1 MAFWFLLTSWYQ
13 MLCWNAINILIQRD
27 RTYLLAISWVSL
39 FLKIRNQEKN
49 IWEMTK
55 SCSVLRK
62 IYVHCFLW
70 YLVFLLRRLL
80 SVIFLLCIIV
90 VFECFLWNVGIL
102 LRKTM
107 DYHFRTCLC
116 KWLILHIFLF
126 WQKGYLKI
134 NRFLGSII
142 TNSAFHL

>member
-27 RTYLLAISWVSL
+27 RTYLLAISWDFL
-39 FLKIRNQEKN
+39 LLKIRNQEKN

-70 YLVFLLRRLL
+70 YLVFCYGGCCRWFFCFVLLLLLNASCETRGYTVEKNNRLPFPYMPMQMTN
-80 SVIFLLCIIV
+80 IAYMV
-90 VFECFLWNVGIL
+90 VMT
-102 LRKTM
+102 KTV
-107 DYHFRTCLC
+107 F
-116 KWLILHIFLF
+116 
-126 WQKGYLKI
+126 
-134 NRFLGSII
+134 
-142 TNSAFHL
+142 